1 MINWP
6 DYIKERT
13 AQLRNLRSGAPD
25 VMKAFSGLAQAALA
39 PKALDGKTGVFW
51 LAYDQRP
58 TESRWRARSI
68 NGAEGFIFDLL
79 QLVDLDGDGDLDV
92 ITQEEKGPYLASGYV
107 GKELGVIWY
116 ENPTR

>member
-1 MINWP
+1 MPANCGSGKAVEVADVDGDGKP
-6 DYIKERT
+6 DLVVTCEHAIE
-13 AQLRNLRSGAPD
+13 
-25 VMKAFSGLAQAALA
+25 
-39 PKALDGKTGVFW
+39 GKTGVFW
-51 LAYDQRP
+51 LAYDKHP

-107 GKELGVIWY
+107 GRELGVVWY
-116 ENPTR
+116 ENPGQAAR